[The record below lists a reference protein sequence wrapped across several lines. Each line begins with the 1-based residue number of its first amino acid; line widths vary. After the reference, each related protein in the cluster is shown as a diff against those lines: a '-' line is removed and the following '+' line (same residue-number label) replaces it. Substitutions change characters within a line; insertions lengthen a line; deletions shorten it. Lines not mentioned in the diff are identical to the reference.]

1 MASVIPLDTKYYP
14 SDFMVHTSNLGTMAA
29 PILLMYFDKTVVIDS
44 IVLTVP
50 DNPTTTAPD
59 VRIVKVSAATPATH
73 AGVTG
78 QSDVT
83 TAVNCPISAGSY
95 PLTKSWNNL
104 TSTGFA
110 ATSSTDAR
118 GNVVEA
124 GSYLWYV
131 PSISVTGVT
140 GPASVMTRWRS
151 QF

>member
-14 SDFMVHTSNLGTMAA
+14 SDFMVHSSSLGTPTA
-29 PILLMYFDKTVVIDS
+29 PVFLLYFDKTVVIDS

-50 DNPTTTAPD
+50 DNPTGNPTAR
-59 VRIVKVSAATPATH
+59 VVKVNASTPATH

-83 TAVNCPISAGSY
+83 TAVTLATAGTY
-95 PLTKSWNNL
+95 PLVKNWSSL
-104 TSTGFA
+104 ADTGFA

-124 GSYLWYV
+124 GSYLWFV
-131 PSISVTGVT
+131 PSATCAGVT
-140 GPASVMTRWRS
+140 GPMSILVRWRS